1 MRIYYYSTRIEWI
14 ALFIFLLIIT
24 SSCRNDKIV
33 SDLRIEKSKD
43 TILANEDITVNLH
56 IENYKDSTSPWF
68 HIIHKGNDYNIPF
81 DKEMKCGVF
90 KAAGRGTKGENI
102 WHGYVTYYDK
112 KGNSKKEEFSFSYF
126 VK

>member
-1 MRIYYYSTRIEWI
+1 MKVNYNLTRIKWLT
-14 ALFIFLLIIT
+14 LFIFLLIINT
-24 SSCRNDKIV
+24 SCRNNRNV

-43 TILANEDITVNLH
+43 TILTTEDITVNLH
-56 IENYKDSTSPWF
+56 IENYKDSTAPRF
-68 HIIHKGNDYNIPF
+68 HIIHEGNDYNIPF
-81 DKEMKCGVF
+81 DDKMKCGVF
-90 KAAGRGTKGENI
+90 KAAGQGTLGENI